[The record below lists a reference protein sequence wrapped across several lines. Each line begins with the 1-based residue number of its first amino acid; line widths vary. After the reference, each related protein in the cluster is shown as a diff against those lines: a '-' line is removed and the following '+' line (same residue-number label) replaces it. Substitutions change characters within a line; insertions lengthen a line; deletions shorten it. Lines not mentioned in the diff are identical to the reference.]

1 MRVFLSSTLDDLKQY
16 RQVALE
22 TLAKLGVQGIS
33 IDQFAPGIELSK
45 SIDAALNSADVV
57 VLIIGH
63 RYGAIDSGT
72 GKGWVEREY
81 DHALQLNKPIL
92 AFVAKEDVPWPPSAI
107 DTDRTNI
114 EKFRASISAHHT
126 VSFFSGPQD
135 FASKLAVSLTH
146 YLSRESTRYAKHSV
160 KKVRE
165 IRIIRLFL
173 SSPGDVSDEREA
185 YAKSIFRFNQEFTE
199 EKGLFIKLVRWE
211 DMAPQIGPGPQNV
224 INSQLG
230 EYDIFSGIM
239 WNRFGT
245 PTDIADSGTEEEFRE
260 ALSRWKKNNRPW
272 VVFYF
277 SDKPANLRSKE
288 QLGQKAK
295 VIEFREELEKLGLVE
310 SFVDEVELE
319 ELAYKDLIKIVNT
332 PLFKN
337 SVLSND

>member
-1 MRVFLSSTLDDLKQY
+1 MRVFLSSTLEDLKQY
-16 RQVALE
+16 RQVALD
-22 TLAKLGVQGIS
+22 TLGKLGIQGIS
-33 IDQFAPGIELSK
+33 IDQFAAGIDLSK
-45 SIDAALNSADVV
+45 SVDDALKEADVI

-81 DHALQLNKPIL
+81 ERALQLNKPIL
-92 AFVAKEDVPWPPSAI
+92 AFVAKEDIPWPPSAI
-107 DTDRTNI
+107 DTDRANI
-114 EKFRASISAHHT
+114 EKFRANISARHT

-135 FASKLAVSLTH
+135 FASKLASSLSH
-146 YLSRESTRYAKHSV
+146 YMAREREPIRPEKHEI

-173 SSPGDVSDEREA
+173 SSPGDVSDERKA
-185 YAKSIFRFNQEFTE
+185 YAKAIFRFNQEFLE
-199 EKGLFIKLVRWE
+199 EKGLFVKLIRWE
-211 DMAPQIGPGPQNV
+211 DMAPQVGLGPQNV

-260 ALSRWKKNNRPW
+260 ALSRWQKTNQPW
-272 VVFYF
+272 VIFYF

-288 QLGQKAK
+288 QLEQKVK
-295 VIEFREELEKLGLVE
+295 VIEFREELETLGLVE
-310 SFVDEVELE
+310 NFVDEVELE
-319 ELAYKDLIKIVNT
+319 ELAYKDLIKVISN
-332 PLFKN
+332 PLFKK
-337 SVLSND
+337 SLL